1 MRVVDQDGKP
11 AQGAEV
17 EIRWR
22 VQGVTQDLGVRTATT
37 PLNGTVEFILNTLGR
52 GKTVEVGAL
61 ASKNGIHSEL
71 KIATFSV
78 R

>member
-1 MRVVDQDGKP
+1 
-11 AQGAEV
+11 
-17 EIRWR
+17 
-22 VQGVTQDLGVRTATT
+22 
-37 PLNGTVEFILNTLGR
+37 VEFILNTLGR

-71 KIATFSV
+71 QIATFSV